1 VNPLFAPFS
10 QVAYVTNDMERAL
23 GVFRDRYG
31 IPSFAVLE
39 NRFDAV
45 VDEVPGRMALRI
57 ALANVDGVQ
66 VEVIEDI
73 GSSFDLYTEPLP
85 DDGTFQIA
93 FHHVCITIP
102 GGIENWERHLAELG
116 DRPHY
121 YRAHV
126 GEGAR
131 VIYTDERAQLG
142 HYIEHAWFGP
152 EITKMMA
159 ETIPYHRTN
168 E

>member
-1 VNPLFAPFS
+1 MTPLFAPFC

-23 GVFRDRYG
+23 GVFRDDYG
-31 IPSFAVLE
+31 IPSFFVME
-39 NRFDAV
+39 SRFDAV
-45 VDEVPGRMALRI
+45 VDEAPGRMALRI

-85 DDGTFQIA
+85 EDGSFRIA
-93 FHHVCITIP
+93 FHHVCIRIE
-102 GGIENWERHLAELG
+102 GGIENWEKHLAELG

-121 YRAHV
+121 YRANV
-126 GEGAR
+126 GEGSR

-142 HYIEHAWFGP
+142 HYIEHVWFGP

-159 ETIPYHRTN
+159 ENVPYHRTK
-168 E
+168 

>member
-1 VNPLFAPFS
+1 VKPPLFAPFH

-23 GVFRDRYG
+23 GVFRDDYG
-31 IPSFAVLE
+31 IPSFFVME
-39 NRFDAV
+39 SRFAAV
-45 VDEVPGRMALRI
+45 VDEAPGHMALRI

-85 DDGTFQIA
+85 EDGAFRIA
-93 FHHVCITIP
+93 FHHVCVLIQ

-121 YRAHV
+121 YRGAF

-131 VIYTDERAQLG
+131 LIYTDERAQLG

-159 ETIPYHRTN
+159 ESIPNHRTT
-168 E
+168 